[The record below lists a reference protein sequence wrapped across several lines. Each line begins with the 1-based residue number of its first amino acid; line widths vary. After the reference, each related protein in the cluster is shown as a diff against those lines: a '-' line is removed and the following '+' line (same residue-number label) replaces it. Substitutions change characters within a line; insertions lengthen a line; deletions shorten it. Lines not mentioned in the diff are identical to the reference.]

1 MFYIKSGA
9 SQESQQKIAKE
20 KKKNFWISGLVVPGR
35 KMVARMEE
43 EKGSQF
49 WEGLR
54 RMKIVLLLEEKKS
67 LRWRVGGGNF
77 LQENMRIVNWVLMI
91 TRK

>member
-1 MFYIKSGA
+1 M
-9 SQESQQKIAKE
+9 E
-20 KKKNFWISGLVVPGR
+20 
-35 KMVARMEE
+35 EE

-67 LRWRVGGGNF
+67 LRWRLVEGIF
-77 LQENMRIVNWVLMI
+77 W
-91 TRK
+91 RKICEL

>member
-1 MFYIKSGA
+1 M
-9 SQESQQKIAKE
+9 
-20 KKKNFWISGLVVPGR
+20 
-35 KMVARMEE
+35 ARMEE

>member
-1 MFYIKSGA
+1 MFYMKSGA

-20 KKKNFWISGLVVPGR
+20 KKKLWISGLVVPGR

-43 EKGSQF
+43 EEGSQF

>member
-1 MFYIKSGA
+1 MFYMKSGA

-20 KKKNFWISGLVVPGR
+20 KKKLLKINQISGLVVPGR
-35 KMVARMEE
+35 NMVARTEEEE

-67 LRWRVGGGNF
+67 LRWRLVEGIF
-77 LQENMRIVNWVLMI
+77 W
-91 TRK
+91 RKICEL